1 VQLQD
6 FSPRVSWSCS
16 STLSPEDS
24 SLRPSSWNSD
34 AHTIDTGHSPMVS
47 DILPT
52 SPCIVLRK
60 QGFCVDDPKCSARRE
75 NEPDYENIC

>member
-1 VQLQD
+1 
-6 FSPRVSWSCS
+6 
-16 STLSPEDS
+16 
-24 SLRPSSWNSD
+24 
-34 AHTIDTGHSPMVS
+34 MVS